1 MIEFNKESKV
11 NRVHLAYKIFGGTF
25 LFTILFIAAVNY
37 NFLWLFGGM
46 PSLQELENPKSQEAS
61 ILISEDGEEIGKYF
75 RENRNPVE
83 FEELPPIIVNTLIA
97 TEDARYVSHSGI
109 DVRSMARVVFSI
121 GTSGGGST
129 ISQQLA
135 KNLFHTRSLEY
146 GEEDPIYMGLL
157 MKVGGLKTAI
167 AKVKEWILAIKLER
181 RYTKQEILAMYLN
194 EVSFGNNA
202 YGIQVACRTYF
213 QKNIQAITY
222 PEAAMLIGL
231 LQNPSLY
238 NPRVRPERTLARRNT
253 VLNQLV
259 KYDYV
264 AAEEGEKMKSTPLNL
279 NFKVENQN
287 TGAAPYLRESIRKE
301 LVNIIQEIN
310 KDRPENQQLNLYTSG
325 LRIHT
330 SIDSR
335 MQKYAEDAV
344 QEHMR
349 AQQITFNQ
357 HWSGRNPWVNER
369 MQEIKG
375 FIVTAMK
382 RTERYRNLME
392 AYNNDE
398 LKVWEELKRPVKMT
412 VFSYKGDIDTTL
424 SPLDSMRYYKRILN
438 IGMMSMDP
446 TNGHV
451 KAWIGGIN
459 YKYFKYDHISQSKR
473 QPGSTFKPFVYG
485 AAIENEIAN
494 PCDKYVDEPV
504 TFGTEDGLTNDTW
517 TPQNSDGNYSYES
530 LTLRRAMGRSINTI
544 SAKLIKAMGP
554 SKVADFAHKAGI
566 TSSLYEGPS
575 LCLGTSEVSVFEQVA
590 AYCPFANGGEKI
602 DPIIILKI
610 TDKNGVVLR
619 EFTPNAKAVMKPETA
634 YLMTF
639 MLQGAVREPGGTAQ
653 GLNSSSIAAGNEI
666 GAKTGTTS
674 NYSDGWFMGVTQKL
688 VTGVWVGGDDRS
700 IHFRNISLG
709 QGAKMAMPAF
719 SKFMEKV
726 YSDRSLSLDGYHKM
740 PFIKPAAMAFD
751 FSCVGGVGAD
761 STSTSSTTET
771 TIQE

>member
-1 MIEFNKESKV
+1 MEIKQENKV
-11 NRVHLAYKIFGGTF
+11 NKIGLAYKIFGGTF
-25 LFTILFIAAVNY
+25 LFAILFITSVNY

-61 ILISEDGEEIGKYF
+61 LLISEDGEEIGKYF

-83 FEELPPIIVNTLIA
+83 FEELSPILINTLMA
-97 TEDARYVSHSGI
+97 TEDARFISHSGI
-109 DVRSMARVVFSI
+109 DVRSMARVLFSF

-146 GEEDPIYMGLL
+146 GEDDPIYMGLL

-167 AKVKEWILAIKLER
+167 AKIKEWILAIKLER

-213 QKNIQAITY
+213 QKNVQTITY
-222 PEAAMLIGL
+222 PEAATLIGL

-238 NPRVRPERTLARRNT
+238 DPRIRPERTLARRNT
-253 VLNQLV
+253 VLGQLA
-259 KYDYV
+259 KYEYLT
-264 AAEEGEKMKSTPLNL
+264 EEDAEKMKADPLNL
-279 NFKVENQN
+279 HYKVENQN

-301 LVNIIQEIN
+301 ILSILQEIN
-310 KDRPENQQLNLYTSG
+310 KDRPEDQQLNLYTSG

-335 MQKYAEDAV
+335 MQKYAQDAV
-344 QEHMR
+344 QEHMK
-349 AQQITFNQ
+349 AEQIAFNQ
-357 HWSGRNPWVNER
+357 HWSGRNPWVNEK
-369 MQEIKG
+369 MQELKG
-375 FIVTAMK
+375 FISTAMK
-382 RTERYRNLME
+382 RTQRYRDLME

-398 LKVWEELKRPVKMT
+398 MRVWEELKRPIKMT
-412 VFSYKGDIDTTL
+412 VFSYHGDIDTTL

-485 AAIENEIAN
+485 AAIENEIAT

-517 TPQNSDGNYSYES
+517 TPQNSDGKYSYEN

-544 SAKLIKAMGP
+544 SAKLMKSLGA
-554 SKVADFAHKAGI
+554 SKIADFAHKAGI

-575 LCLGTSEVSVFEQVA
+575 LCLGTSEVSVFEQVS
-590 AYCPFANGGEKI
+590 AYSTFANGGEKI

-619 EFTPNAKAVMKPETA
+619 EFSPTAKAVMKPETA

-639 MLQGAVREPGGTAQ
+639 MLQGAVREPGGTAE
-653 GLNSSSIAAGNEI
+653 GLNRSSIAAGNEI

-674 NYSDGWFMGVTQKL
+674 NFSDGWFMGVTQKL

-700 IHFRNISLG
+700 IHFRNIQLG

-719 SKFMEKV
+719 TKFMEKV
-726 YSDRSLSLDGYHKM
+726 YEDKSLALDGYQKM
-740 PFIKPAAMAFD
+740 PFIKPENIAFD
-751 FSCVGGVGAD
+751 FSCVGGIGGD
-761 STSTSSTTET
+761 STLINSTATAIPE
-771 TIQE
+771 

>member
-1 MIEFNKESKV
+1 MIEPIKESKL
-11 NRVHLAYKIFGGTF
+11 NKITLAYKIFGGTI
-25 LFTILFIAAVNY
+25 LFAILFIASVNY

-61 ILISEDGEEIGKYF
+61 LLISEDGEEIGKYF

-83 FEELPPIIVNTLIA
+83 FEELSPILINTLMA
-97 TEDARYVSHSGI
+97 TEDARFISHSGI
-109 DVRSMARVVFSI
+109 DVRSMARVLFSF

-146 GEEDPIYMGLL
+146 GEDDPIYMGLL

-167 AKVKEWILAIKLER
+167 AKIKEWILAIKLER

-213 QKNIQAITY
+213 QKNVQTVTY
-222 PEAAMLIGL
+222 PEAATLIGL

-238 NPRVRPERTLARRNT
+238 DPRIRPERTLARRNT
-253 VLNQLV
+253 VLGQLA
-259 KYDYV
+259 KYEYLT
-264 AAEEGEKMKSTPLNL
+264 EEDAEKMKADPLNL
-279 NFKVENQN
+279 HYKVENQN

-301 LVNIIQEIN
+301 ILGILSEIN
-310 KDRPENQQLNLYTSG
+310 KDRPEDQQLNLYTSG

-330 SIDSR
+330 TIDSR
-335 MQKYAEDAV
+335 MQKYAQDAV
-344 QEHMR
+344 QEHMK
-349 AQQITFNQ
+349 AQQIAFNQ
-357 HWSGRNPWVNER
+357 HWSGRNPWVNEK
-369 MQEIKG
+369 MQELKG
-375 FIVTAMK
+375 FISSAMK
-382 RTERYRNLME
+382 RTQRYRDLME

-398 LKVWEELKRPVKMT
+398 MRVWEELKRPVKMT
-412 VFSYKGDIDTTL
+412 VFSYHGDIDTTL

-438 IGMMSMDP
+438 VGMMSMDP

-459 YKYFKYDHISQSKR
+459 YKYFKYDHIAQSKR

-485 AAIENEIAN
+485 AAIENEIAT

-517 TPQNSDGNYSYES
+517 TPQNSDGKYSYEN

-544 SAKLIKAMGP
+544 SAKLMKALGA
-554 SKVADFAHKAGI
+554 SKIADFAHKAGI

-575 LCLGTSEVSVFEQVA
+575 LCLGTSEVSVYEQVS
-590 AYCPFANGGEKI
+590 AYSTFANGGEKI

-619 EFTPNAKAVMKPETA
+619 EFSPTAKAVMKPETA

-639 MLQGAVREPGGTAQ
+639 MLQGAVREPGGTAE
-653 GLNSSSIAAGNEI
+653 GLNRSSIAAGNEI

-674 NYSDGWFMGVTQKL
+674 NFSDGWFMGVTQKL
-688 VTGVWVGGDDRS
+688 VTGIWVGGDDRS
-700 IHFRNISLG
+700 IHFRNIQLG

-719 SKFMEKV
+719 TKFMEKV
-726 YSDRSLSLDGYHKM
+726 YSDRSLALDGYQKM
-740 PFIKPAAMAFD
+740 PFIKPENLAFD
-751 FSCVGGVGAD
+751 FSCVGGIGGD
-761 STSTSSTTET
+761 STLTSSTATALPE
-771 TIQE
+771 